1 MEALLHDRGNL
12 LAPTWH
18 WKFEARLALKT
29 YISFG
34 TDFSGPMGLGS
45 LRRLWHKSDGS
56 AFWGLLGIGNLL
68 GFDTNLTG
76 EMF

>member
-12 LAPTWH
+12 LGPTWH

-45 LRRLWHKSDGS
+45 LRRLWHKSDREHVLES
-56 AFWGLLGIGNLL
+56 TWHWKPARF
-68 GFDTNLTG
+68 
-76 EMF
+76 